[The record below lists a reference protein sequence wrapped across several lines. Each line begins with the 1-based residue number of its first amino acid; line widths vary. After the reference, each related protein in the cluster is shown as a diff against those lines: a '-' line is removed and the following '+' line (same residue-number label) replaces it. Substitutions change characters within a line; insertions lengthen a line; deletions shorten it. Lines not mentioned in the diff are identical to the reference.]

1 MPVRHE
7 MLVMVD
13 DEKMT
18 GALKEPEGTHAP
30 ISNENDACERV
41 LTAP

>member
-1 MPVRHE
+1 

-18 GALKEPEGTHAP
+18 GALNELEGTHAP
-30 ISNENDACERV
+30 ISNEEDACERV